1 MKSVTAIIHKG
12 EKFYVGECIEVDVVT
27 QGETI
32 DEALKNLKEA
42 LALYF
47 EDEDPD
53 RFHLPEEA
61 PLMVRLGVDECVTS

>member
-12 EKFYVGECIEVDVVT
+12 EKYYIGECVEVDVIT

-32 DEALKNLKEA
+32 DDTLRNLKEA

-47 EDEDPD
+47 EDEDPEELE
-53 RFHLPEEA
+53 LPDEA
-61 PLMVRLGVDECVTS
+61 PVMVRLGVDECVSI